1 MCFVLLRWRLAV
13 ATVLIFVAL
22 AGCDVPDTDE
32 PVHVIKEGQEEL
44 AQKPVD
50 ESAEDQAPAFES
62 PWDQFV
68 DGFIEAHFAAH
79 PAFAVMQGRHEY
91 DGILPDWSK
100 AGIAGEIARLHQARE
115 DALDF
120 TAEELGEEA
129 EWQREYLL
137 SVIDRNL
144 FWLEKAEWPY
154 QNPAFYF
161 DWMSDSLDPSPY
173 ITLDYAPLKDRLES
187 YTRYAGSIPRA
198 VAQIRANL
206 RLPMARTRLE
216 YGIASFGG
224 LADYF
229 RNDVPAVFA
238 SVDDRAAQAA
248 FAEAN
253 AAAANAMAELRDWLI
268 SNRETATDDYALGSE
283 LFSQMLY
290 DTERV
295 DVSLEELEAIGRADL
310 ARNQKALAE
319 ACAEFAPGETI
330 ESCFARMANNKPEGG
345 SVEAARGQLDEIK
358 SFLVEQDLVSIP
370 GTEEAKVAES
380 PPYARSNFAY
390 INIPGPYE
398 KNQPSVYYI
407 SPPDPSWSEEVQRAY
422 LPGEADLLF
431 TSVHEVWPGH
441 FLSFLHANRADWV
454 FGRVF
459 VTYAFGEGWGHYSEE
474 LMLEAGLRDASAETR
489 IGQISNALL
498 RNARFLSAIGLH
510 TQGMTVE
517 QSERLFMEAAYQD
530 EGTARQQAARGTYDP
545 AYLNYTM
552 GKLMIMRLREDWTAE
567 RGGREAWREFHD
579 TFLTFG
585 GPPIPL
591 VRARMMD
598 AEPEAVFYRGK

>member
-1 MCFVLLRWRLAV
+1 MLFVLLRWRLIAASV
-13 ATVLIFVAL
+13 FIAIAL
-22 AGCDVPDTDE
+22 AACDIPDTDE

-50 ESAEDQAPAFES
+50 EEAADEAPEFES

-68 DGFIEAHFAAH
+68 DGYMEAHLAAH
-79 PAFAVMQGRHEY
+79 PAFAVVQGRHEY

-100 AGIAGEIARLHQARE
+100 QGIDKEIARLHQARE

-144 FWLEKAEWPY
+144 FWLEKADWPY

-173 ITLDYAPLKDRLES
+173 ITLDYAPLEDRLES

-198 VAQIRANL
+198 AAQIRANL
-206 RLPMARTRLE
+206 RMPMARTRLE
-216 YGIASFGG
+216 LGIASFGG

-238 SVDDRAAQAA
+238 GVDDQAARAA
-248 FAEAN
+248 FDEAN
-253 AAAANAMAELRDWLI
+253 AAAASAMAELRDWLI
-268 SNRETATDDYALGSE
+268 SNRETATNDYALGSE

-290 DTERV
+290 ETERV

-310 ARNQKALAE
+310 ARNQQALAE
-319 ACAEFAPGETI
+319 ACAQFAPGETI
-330 ESCFARMANNKPEGG
+330 QSCFARMANNKPEGG
-345 SVEAARGQLDEIK
+345 SVEAARGQLEETRA
-358 SFLVEQDLVSIP
+358 FLVEQELVSIP

-407 SPPDPSWSEEVQRAY
+407 SPPDPSWSEEVQHAY

-441 FLSFLHANRADWV
+441 FLNFLHANRADWI

-474 LMLEAGLRDASAETR
+474 MMLEAGLRGASAETR

-510 TQGMTVE
+510 TQGMSVE

-567 RGGREAWREFHD
+567 RGGRDAWRAFHD
-579 TFLTFG
+579 TFLSFG

-598 AEPEAVFYRGK
+598 SEPEAVFYRAE